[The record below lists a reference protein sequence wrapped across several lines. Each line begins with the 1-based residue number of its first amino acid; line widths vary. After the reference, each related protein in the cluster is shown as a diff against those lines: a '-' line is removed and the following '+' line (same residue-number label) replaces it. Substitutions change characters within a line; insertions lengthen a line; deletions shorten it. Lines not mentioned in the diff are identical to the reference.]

1 MEWEDIYSATLSAM
15 EEHAR
20 KQAEDAPQ
28 LSPGMMAIEP
38 FEAECSDGGRCRAI
52 GVVTNPAQDALD
64 FVVIKEYGEG
74 ELVPTTEGSLW
85 RVAQTTSQNE
95 KPSNFGG
102 FRKEG

>member
-1 MEWEDIYSATLSAM
+1 MDYDDVYNAMLSAL
-15 EEHAR
+15 EDHAR

-52 GVVTNPAQDALD
+52 GVVTSPAQDALD
-64 FVVIKEYGEG
+64 FVVLKEYGEG

-85 RVAQTTSQNE
+85 RVAQTTSQVE
-95 KPSNFGG
+95 P
-102 FRKEG
+102 